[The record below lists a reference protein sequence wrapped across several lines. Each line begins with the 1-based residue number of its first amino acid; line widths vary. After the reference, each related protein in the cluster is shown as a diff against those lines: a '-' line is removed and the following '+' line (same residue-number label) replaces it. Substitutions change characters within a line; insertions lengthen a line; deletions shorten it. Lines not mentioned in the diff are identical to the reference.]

1 MHKFGLGI
9 VTIIYSIRV
18 FAEVSPSNILD
29 YDYLYASVGS
39 GSLNE
44 DAGVNS
50 NASIFS
56 IGGSYQVDEHWLAVG
71 DYTARFLHPDE
82 TTTRADTLMAGVG
95 YRYAIISDFDAVTS
109 YQIGVTKA
117 KVELNDVTNTTV
129 SSDTEFIHGAKVALN
144 YGFSDSWIAIGSVQF
159 NRSDLF
165 DEEVYHTSLRYLVTP
180 KFAVGGF
187 YNHRNGQDERTNEI
201 GVNFLLEL

>member
-1 MHKFGLGI
+1 M
-9 VTIIYSIRV
+9 YSMKLS
-18 FAEVSPSNILD
+18 AEEVPSTILD

-56 IGGSYQVDEHWLAVG
+56 IGGSYQADDNWLVVG

-82 TTTRADTLMAGVG
+82 TTTRADTLMAGAG
-95 YRYAIISDFDAVTS
+95 YRYVIVRDFDFVTS

-117 KVELNDVTNTTV
+117 KVELNDAANTTV
-129 SSDTEFIHGAKVALN
+129 SSDTEFIHGVKVALN
-144 YGFSDSWIAIGSVQF
+144 YGFSESWIAIGSVQF
-159 NRSDLF
+159 NRSDLL

-201 GVNFLLEL
+201 GINFLLEL